1 MNFKKLLTLSAAI
14 LMVGTA
20 VGCGPKG
27 PTSEELEQQALS
39 TLTTAAEYIWQMY
52 RNNDNTELTSTFDV
66 VNKVIVETTEVT
78 VNWNVEITGSKD
90 AYSFTKKDENFSTLK
105 VGYYDGL
112 VKEESSVKM
121 VPTFTL
127 GEKSITLA
135 DVYAD
140 DTARHAIDLKTP
152 VLVLNTHEDWDKAAD
167 GDSITVKGT
176 VVDVISKESGSSSA
190 GSLYMVDEQG
200 NGYYIYKPTS
210 TGAKAGDLII
220 ATGAKTIYNGQE
232 ETKSGGSY
240 QVIGKG
246 ATIPVVNASADF
258 AAATSNKVD
267 GELAN
272 KYQNIPVKLEKC
284 TPVKVDGSYYWF
296 TVGDGTTQFNIYNNN
311 YFLNEEQ
318 IEAWKALFTDAL
330 EKGYTFTVEG
340 ISTVYSKA
348 YQIYPS
354 SIAPHVL
361 TKEAELTVDEKHEVV
376 KNALVGAVKA
386 SYSAEAE
393 IAFAVPS
400 YAEVTLAVTAP
411 ATGATVSVKDGKIKV
426 APTSVAT
433 ENKVTATVKIGEST
447 KTVELTINTAA
458 VRYDGYKVVVG
469 VNDMGLGETASTQTK
484 TFKAK
489 SFEGQE
495 VDVTV
500 KATNLFVK
508 YNATYMSKG
517 VADDI
522 YTISAPEGYVIDSIE
537 VDGYGTFD
545 NINFHAGQDATGTAL
560 EETFVKDSENN
571 KGHYTIVPNVQHVTI
586 DNPQDG
592 FNGSFYDVTVI
603 VKEAPASETPVA
615 KTCTLTPSNL
625 LAGEGEKDKYV
636 TEPTT
641 ATIDGLGL
649 EFLQMAN
656 YASDG
661 LRMRVKDGTQ
671 AYLKTTTAIETGIKS
686 VSFSI
691 LDSKNTYTNTA
702 YMTFDFS
709 NNADFSN
716 SESIV
721 LDTTKGTYDYTITPS
736 VTTYKYVRI
745 TYTCTAGTCYM
756 DAITINY

>member
-66 VNKVIVETTEVT
+66 VNKVIVETTEVAVT
-78 VNWNVEITGSKD
+78 WNVEITGSKD

-135 DVYAD
+135 DVYASD
-140 DTARHAIDLKTP
+140 AARHAIDLKTP

-167 GDSITVKGT
+167 GDSVTVKGT

-232 ETKSGGSY
+232 ETKAGGSY

-246 ATIPVVNASADF
+246 TNIPVVNASADF

-296 TVGDGTTQFNIYNNN
+296 TVGEGKTQFNIYENN
-311 YFLNEEQ
+311 YFLNADQ
-318 IEAWKALFTDAL
+318 IAAWKALFNDAL

-354 SIAPHVL
+354 TIAPHVL
-361 TKEAELTVDEKHEVV
+361 TKEAELTVDEKHDVV
-376 KNALVGAVKA
+376 KNALVGAIKD

-393 IAFAVPS
+393 IAFTVPS

-411 ATGATVSVKDGKIKV
+411 ATDATVSVEDGKIKV
-426 APTSVAT
+426 APTGVAT

-458 VRYDGYKVVVG
+458 VKYDGYKVVVG

-489 SFEGQE
+489 SFDGQE

-508 YNATYMSKG
+508 YGATYMSKG

-537 VDGYGTFD
+537 VDGYGTYD

-560 EETFVKDSENN
+560 EETFVKGDGV
-571 KGHYTIVPNVQHVTI
+571 GHYTIKPNVQHVTI
-586 DNPQDG
+586 DNPQEG

-603 VKEAPASETPVA
+603 VKETKVE
-615 KTCTLTPSNL
+615 LTPSNFL
-625 LAGEGEKDKYV
+625 VGEGEKDKYV
-636 TEPTT
+636 SEETT
-641 ATIDGLGL
+641 ATIDGVGL
-649 EFLQMAN
+649 KFLQMAN

-661 LRMRVKDGTQ
+661 IRMRATKG
-671 AYLKTTTAIETGIKS
+671 ACYLANTTAIESGIKS

-691 LDSKNTYTNTA
+691 LDSKTTYSNTD

-709 NNADFSN
+709 NSADFTGA
-716 SESIV
+716 ESIV
-721 LDTTKGTYDYTITPS
+721 LDTTAGTYDYTITPS
-736 VTTYKYVRI
+736 VATYKYVRI
-745 TYTCTAGTCYM
+745 SYTCTAGTCYL
-756 DAITINY
+756 DSIAIDY